1 MLEPRCLVPHRIAKG
16 GDRIER
22 RLARVERQNRIL
34 IGLLCAMAVVA
45 SITATRAAPNV
56 IVADEVRAQ
65 RFTLLDPHGG
75 VADNWYADDRGGQKE
90 TQNSGGGYSG
100 SSYHAP

>member
-1 MLEPRCLVPHRIAKG
+1 MTDPTF
-16 GDRIER
+16 DRIER

-56 IVADEVRAQ
+56 VVANEVRAQ
-65 RFTLLDPHGG
+65 RFTLLDPRGG
-75 VADNWYADDRGGQKE
+75 VADNWYADDNPRAPNTTSQ
-90 TQNSGGGYSG
+90 TLPDYSG
-100 SSYHAP
+100 WGYHEP

>member
-1 MLEPRCLVPHRIAKG
+1 MTDPTF
-16 GDRIER
+16 DRIER

-56 IVADEVRAQ
+56 VVADEVRAQ
-65 RFTLLDPHGG
+65 RFTLLDPRGG
-75 VADNWYADDRGGQKE
+75 VADNWYADDPRGAD
-90 TQNSGGGYSG
+90 TQNTGGGYSG

>member
-1 MLEPRCLVPHRIAKG
+1 MTDPTF
-16 GDRIER
+16 DRIER

-56 IVADEVRAQ
+56 VVADEVRAQ

-75 VADNWYADDRGGQKE
+75 VADNWYADDTRAPKE
-90 TQNSGGGYSG
+90 TQNTAPGYSG
-100 SSYHAP
+100 SSFHAP